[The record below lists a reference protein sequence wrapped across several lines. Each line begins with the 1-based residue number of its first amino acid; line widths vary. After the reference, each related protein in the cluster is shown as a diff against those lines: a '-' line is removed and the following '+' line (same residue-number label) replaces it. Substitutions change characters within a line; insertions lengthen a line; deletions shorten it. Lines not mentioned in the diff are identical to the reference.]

1 MQPLWLTGH
10 YQSACGPD
18 VTYMVYW
25 ALSVTGCG
33 SDVTFMV
40 DCALSVFACGPDV
53 TCRGDWV
60 LSVSACGP
68 DAIFVVDWALSV
80 STVSADLPACLHHPP
95 VCFSLCEVMLH
106 RFLIIRDQLIA
117 F

>member
-18 VTYMVYW
+18 MTCMVYW
-25 ALSVTGCG
+25 ALSVACCG

-40 DCALSVFACGPDV
+40 DWALSVFACGPDV
-53 TCRGDWV
+53 TYRVDWV

-68 DAIFVVDWALSV
+68 DATFVVDWALSV
-80 STVSADLPACLHHPP
+80 STVSADLPAGLHHPP
-95 VCFSLCEVMLH
+95 VCLSLCEVMLR
-106 RFLIIRDQLIA
+106 RFLISRDQLIV

>member
-1 MQPLWLTGH
+1 MWLTGH

-18 VTYMVYW
+18 MTCMVYW
-25 ALSVTGCG
+25 ALSVACCG

-40 DCALSVFACGPDV
+40 DWALSVFACGPDV
-53 TCRGDWV
+53 TYRVDWV

-68 DAIFVVDWALSV
+68 DATFVVDWALSV
-80 STVSADLPACLHHPP
+80 STVSADLPACLHHLP
-95 VCFSLCEVMLH
+95 VCLSLCEVMLR
-106 RFLIIRDQLIA
+106 RFLISRDQLIV